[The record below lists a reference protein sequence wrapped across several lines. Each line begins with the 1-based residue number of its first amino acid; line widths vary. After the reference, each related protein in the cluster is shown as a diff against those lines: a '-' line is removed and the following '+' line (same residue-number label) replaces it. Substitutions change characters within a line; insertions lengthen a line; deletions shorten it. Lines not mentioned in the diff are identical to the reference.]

1 VNISAPAVE
10 PSLLLIY
17 EILVSGVVRR
27 SLCFRFQIIGR
38 CISIYSSSI
47 LDNEQLRD
55 YEQDNKIVCTMFC
68 TTDEDAFFMRLYQC
82 GVQFAYR
89 EKDVQSF
96 TEDETQAAHH
106 HVLPLF

>member
-1 VNISAPAVE
+1 
-10 PSLLLIY
+10 
-17 EILVSGVVRR
+17 
-27 SLCFRFQIIGR
+27 
-38 CISIYSSSI
+38 
-47 LDNEQLRD
+47 
-55 YEQDNKIVCTMFC
+55 MFC

-106 HVLPLF
+106 HALPLF